1 VTLPRPFELERP
13 TTLDEAAD
21 LLRRSDGESALYAG
35 GTELLILLK
44 HRAIRPRSLIDL
56 KHVDGLGAAQATG
69 DRLVIGAAVTHRAL
83 ERAPDVCSGWPLVAG
98 AIRHVANIRVRNVG
112 TVGGNL
118 AFADPHSDPATLF
131 MAFDASVRLVAADG
145 ARTLP
150 LGELARAPYETARRP
165 DEILASVSLS
175 RWPEGAVGAYLKFG
189 LYERPTATV
198 AVALFLDGARAA
210 VRDARVAVG
219 SVGPRPAR
227 LHAAERAIAGEP
239 LARLAPRLDE
249 VAAAATRDIETV
261 GDLHG
266 APDYKRELARVCV
279 RRALAVATAR
289 ARGERADERH
299 PHTIIV

>member
-1 VTLPRPFELERP
+1 VTLPRPFELARP
-13 TTLDEAAD
+13 TTLHEAAD
-21 LLRRSDGESALYAG
+21 LLRRMNGESALYAG

-56 KHVDGLGAAQATG
+56 KHVDGLGGIQATTES
-69 DRLVIGAAVTHRAL
+69 LVIGATVTHRAL
-83 ERAPDVCSGWPLVAG
+83 ERSPEVGAGWPLVTS
-98 AIRHVANIRVRNVG
+98 AIRHVANIRVRTVG

-165 DEILASVSLS
+165 EEILTAVSLQ

-198 AVALFLDGARAA
+198 AAALFLDDTRSTVRGAR
-210 VRDARVAVG
+210 VVIG
-219 SVGPRPAR
+219 SVGPRAVR
-227 LHAAERAIAGEP
+227 LDAAERAVTGEP
-239 LARLAPRLDE
+239 LARLGPRLDE
-249 VAAAATRDIETV
+249 IAAAATSDLEIM

-279 RRALAVATAR
+279 RRALTVAAVR

-299 PHTIIV
+299 PHTIVV

>member
-21 LLRRSDGESALYAG
+21 LLRRMDGESALYAG

-56 KHVDGLGAAQATG
+56 KRIDGLGDIRAT
-69 DRLVIGAAVTHRAL
+69 DERLVIGATVTHRTL
-83 ERAPDVCSGWPLVAG
+83 ERAPDVGGGWPLVAG
-98 AIRHVANIRVRNVG
+98 AIRHVANIRVRNAG

-145 ARTLP
+145 ARTLS
-150 LGELARAPYETARRP
+150 LGELAHAPYETARRP
-165 DEILASVSLS
+165 DEILAAVSLQ

-198 AVALFLDGARAA
+198 AVALFLDGTRST
-210 VRDARVAVG
+210 VRDARIVVG
-219 SVGPRPAR
+219 SVGPRAVR
-227 LHAAERAIAGEP
+227 LHVAERAVAGEP
-239 LARLAPRLDE
+239 LGRLAPRLDE
-249 VAAAATRDIETV
+249 IAAAATRDLETMR
-261 GDLHG
+261 DLHG

-289 ARGERADERH
+289 ARGEQADERH